1 MKIEKSNNNKLFI
14 IKIKRKSLI
23 RRMKWN
29 LFGKKEERNN
39 ELQYV
44 HAYSD
49 ALTFAPF
56 VSNYAA
62 MALSAVYRAV
72 DLISDSIAMLPVKVQ
87 QLDKENG
94 KNQINHPLN
103 IVFGDK
109 NNGNNISKF
118 NLIKL
123 LIQSVLLRG
132 NGFAYIERAQDG
144 TVTGLRYL
152 EAQDVIINYNK
163 YTDKLYYSTTAFSQG
178 KKMHIEPINML
189 HLLKNSYDGISGISV
204 LSYAART
211 IKTSSSTEQSA
222 QSFFENG
229 CNLSGILTVN
239 GQVSAKQKEEI
250 RSSWRQAYNN
260 GGNGLAVIP
269 GNMSY
274 QAVQV
279 NAADA
284 QMLES
289 RQYNV
294 QDIARFFGISPVLLG
309 DLSHASYSTIE
320 AVQNEFLLHTLQPY
334 ITMIENEFNRKLL
347 KPSENKLEIIL
358 ETNEILRV
366 DKQAQANYYSTMI
379 NNGVLTR
386 NEVRKE
392 LGYNPVEGGD
402 TLIVPF
408 TDISQNTIGGEENK
422 EDNKEENTNE
432 E

>member
-1 MKIEKSNNNKLFI
+1 
-14 IKIKRKSLI
+14 
-23 RRMKWN
+23 
-29 LFGKKEERNN
+29 
-39 ELQYV
+39 
-44 HAYSD
+44 
-49 ALTFAPF
+49 
-56 VSNYAA
+56 
-62 MALSAVYRAV
+62 
-72 DLISDSIAMLPVKVQ
+72 
-87 QLDKENG
+87 
-94 KNQINHPLN
+94 
-103 IVFGDK
+103 
-109 NNGNNISKF
+109 
-118 NLIKL
+118 
-123 LIQSVLLRG
+123 
-132 NGFAYIERAQDG
+132 
-144 TVTGLRYL
+144 
-152 EAQDVIINYNK
+152 
-163 YTDKLYYSTTAFSQG
+163 
-178 KKMHIEPINML
+178 MHIEPINML

-334 ITMIENEFNRKLL
+334 ITMIENEFNR
-347 KPSENKLEIIL
+347 NC
-358 ETNEILRV
+358 
-366 DKQAQANYYSTMI
+366 
-379 NNGVLTR
+379 
-386 NEVRKE
+386 
-392 LGYNPVEGGD
+392 
-402 TLIVPF
+402 
-408 TDISQNTIGGEENK
+408 
-422 EDNKEENTNE
+422 
-432 E
+432 